1 MAVLSST
8 ASLFLEKPGAPRHHH
23 RSSGT
28 TPSPFLFFPRNSSRY
43 RSVRLASALGDGE
56 KPAVG
61 SESGASAGR
70 NVDEWGESAQLGEDA
85 AESVRVPGAD
95 PPKNEDEWGA
105 NNVAA
110 DYPPSS
116 SSGTSDVL
124 DGLKRSLV
132 DTVEGTELGLRA
144 SAEVRAEVVELVN
157 QLEAANPT
165 QAPVEAPE
173 LNGNWILVYTAF
185 SELLP
190 LIAVG
195 ASPLL
200 RTKTISQTIDTS
212 SLNILNNVTYSS
224 PFATFSVSASA
235 SFEVRSPSR
244 VQVKFEE
251 GIFRP
256 PEISSTIDL
265 PQNFD
270 FFGQKVDLSA
280 LQQLLNPIQASVAN
294 ISRTISGQSPLKL
307 PIPGERSQ
315 SWLVTTYLDNDL
327 RISRGDG
334 GLFILVKEGS
344 SLLNQQ

>member
-8 ASLFLEKPGAPRHHH
+8 AALFLQKPDALRHD
-23 RSSGT
+23 RSSSIS
-28 TPSPFLFFPRNSSRY
+28 PSPFLFFPRKSSRY
-43 RSVRLASALGDGE
+43 SSVRLAVGDGE

-70 NVDEWGESAQLGEDA
+70 NVDEWGERAKLGEDA
-85 AESVRVPGAD
+85 AESARVPGAD
-95 PPKNEDEWGA
+95 PPKDEDEWGGGES
-105 NNVAA
+105 VAG
-110 DYPPSS
+110 DPQSS
-116 SSGTSDVL
+116 SPGTSYVL

-132 DTVEGTELGLRA
+132 DTVEGTDLGLRA

-157 QLEAANPT
+157 QLEAANPI

-173 LNGNWILVYTAF
+173 IDGNWVLVYTAF

-200 RTKTISQTIDTS
+200 RTKAISQTIDTG
-212 SLNILNNVTYSS
+212 SLNILNTVTYSS

-244 VQVKFEE
+244 IQVKFQE
-251 GIFRP
+251 GIFQP

-265 PQNFD
+265 PQNVD
-270 FFGQKVDLSA
+270 LFGQKVDLSA
-280 LQQLLNPIQASVAN
+280 LQQLLNPIQSSVAN

-315 SWLVTTYLDNDL
+315 SWLVTTYLDSDL